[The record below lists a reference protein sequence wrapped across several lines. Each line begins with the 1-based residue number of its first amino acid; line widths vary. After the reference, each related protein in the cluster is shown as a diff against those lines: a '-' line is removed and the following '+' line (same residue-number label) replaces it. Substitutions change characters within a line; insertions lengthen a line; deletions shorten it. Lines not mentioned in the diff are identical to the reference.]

1 MMEMITQHGHEKVVF
16 CHDKE
21 SGLKAIIGIHSTV
34 LGPAM
39 GGCRMKKYA
48 STEDALFDVLRLSRG
63 MTYKCAAADLGTG
76 GGKSVIIADPK
87 TEKTEELLK
96 AFARAVDSLGGLY
109 ISAEDMGMSVDDINL
124 MKTVSPYIVGCSKEY
139 GGLGDPSMPTAYGT
153 YLGIRAGA
161 QVVFGSDNLK
171 GKTVAIQG
179 AGNVG
184 YCLAELLTKDEANLV
199 IADVDSDRVNKT
211 AEDFGARI
219 VSPDE
224 IYDVPCDIFA
234 PSAIG
239 GTINEQTIPRL
250 KCKVIAGAANNQ
262 LLTEDDARRCE
273 AKGIFYVPDFII
285 NLGGVT
291 LGAYEYKHLPYEVA
305 YKQID
310 IAFDNVLKV
319 AEIARKNSITTS
331 QAANMFA
338 EQKIEAAK
346 KGWG

>member
-1 MMEMITQHGHEKVVF
+1 
-16 CHDKE
+16 
-21 SGLKAIIGIHSTV
+21 
-34 LGPAM
+34 
-39 GGCRMKKYA
+39 
-48 STEDALFDVLRLSRG
+48 
-63 MTYKCAAADLGTG
+63 
-76 GGKSVIIADPK
+76 
-87 TEKTEELLK
+87 
-96 AFARAVDSLGGLY
+96 
-109 ISAEDMGMSVDDINL
+109 
-124 MKTVSPYIVGCSKEY
+124 VSPYIVGCSKEY

-179 AGNVG
+179 TGNVG